1 MVQRKVQQTTKAST
15 KLRLQRLYSIKAL
28 LFCLFFFVAC
38 TSSHQWSA
46 VHPSYKKGISSND
59 AIGIVGTQN
68 AFILSRAKW
77 FSNRLEIPMDSI
89 HQKTDH
95 LIISNFI
102 NEFKINYPQAS
113 VFPDSVEKGWP
124 TESQKLDKSIF
135 LKGRL
140 PAQGIVISHEN
151 KTPPY
156 LFILHEFLIG
166 TDLDRNLYYDYTQ
179 GDQELEIK
187 TTVHHITAILSY
199 TLWDNLNQRPLL
211 SSVVEIQEPFSTRLT
226 QEQLKLISQKAVK
239 QIHKEFSRRI
249 IP

>member
-1 MVQRKVQQTTKAST
+1 M
-15 KLRLQRLYSIKAL
+15 
-28 LFCLFFFVAC
+28 FFFVAC

-113 VFPDSVEKGWP
+113 VFPDSVEKDWP

-140 PAQGIVISHEN
+140 PAQGIVIKNDTH
-151 KTPPY
+151 TPPY
-156 LFILHEFLIG
+156 LFILHEFVIG
-166 TDLDRNLYYDYTQ
+166 TDLDRSLYYDYTQ
-179 GDQELEIK
+179 GGQEVEVK
-187 TTVHHITAILSY
+187 TSVKHVTAILSY
-199 TLWDNLNQRPLL
+199 TLWDNLKQIPLF
-211 SSVVEIQEPFSTRLT
+211 SSVIEIQEPYTNKLT
-226 QEQLKLISQKAVK
+226 ETYLKQITQKAVK
-239 QIHKEFSRRI
+239 EIHQEISRRKS
-249 IP
+249 P

>member
-77 FSNRLEIPMDSI
+77 FSHRLEIPMDSI

-113 VFPDSVEKGWP
+113 VFPDSVEKDWP
-124 TESQKLDKSIF
+124 T
-135 LKGRL
+135 
-140 PAQGIVISHEN
+140 
-151 KTPPY
+151 
-156 LFILHEFLIG
+156 
-166 TDLDRNLYYDYTQ
+166 DR
-179 GDQELEIK
+179 K
-187 TTVHHITAILSY
+187 
-199 TLWDNLNQRPLL
+199 
-211 SSVVEIQEPFSTRLT
+211 STRLNSSH
-226 QEQLKLISQKAVK
+226 QIISYAVFCLKKKKNTNTAIQVRTPSQTPRLQPKK
-239 QIHKEFSRRI
+239 HITS
-249 IP
+249 

>member
-1 MVQRKVQQTTKAST
+1 M
-15 KLRLQRLYSIKAL
+15 
-28 LFCLFFFVAC
+28 
-38 TSSHQWSA
+38 
-46 VHPSYKKGISSND
+46 SSND
-59 AIGIVGTQN
+59 AIGIVGVQN

-102 NEFKINYPQAS
+102 NEFKNNYPQAS
-113 VFPDSVEKGWP
+113 IFPDSIEKDWP
-124 TESQKLDKSIF
+124 IESQKLDKSIF
-135 LKGRL
+135 IKGHL

-151 KTPPY
+151 KTLPY

-199 TLWDNLNQRPLL
+199 TLWDNLNQRPLF
-211 SSVVEIQEPFSTRLT
+211 SSVIEIQDPFSTRLT
-226 QEQLKLISQKAVK
+226 QEQLKQITQKAVK
-239 QIHKEFSRRI
+239 QIHQEISRRNS
-249 IP
+249 P

>member
-1 MVQRKVQQTTKAST
+1 M
-15 KLRLQRLYSIKAL
+15 
-28 LFCLFFFVAC
+28 
-38 TSSHQWSA
+38 
-46 VHPSYKKGISSND
+46 SSND
-59 AIGIVGTQN
+59 AIGIVGVQN

-102 NEFKINYPQAS
+102 NEFKNNYPQAS
-113 VFPDSVEKGWP
+113 IFPDSIEKDWP
-124 TESQKLDKSIF
+124 IESQKLDKSIF

-140 PAQGIVISHEN
+140 PAQGIVISNEN

-199 TLWDNLNQRPLL
+199 TLWDNLKQIPLF
-211 SSVVEIQEPFSTRLT
+211 SSVIEIQEPYTNKLT
-226 QEQLKLISQKAVK
+226 ETYLKQITQKAVK
-239 QIHKEFSRRI
+239 EIHQEISRRKS
-249 IP
+249 P